1 MRLCYSVVIL
11 VAMTIISGCASSSD
25 DVRAAYV
32 SPLQYQHLSCQQV
45 SAEADRVSR
54 RAAELSGVQDSKR
67 TSDVVA
73 TTAAVILFWPAA
85 FLVKGDGQTAAEL
98 ARLKGEFD
106 ALERISIEKRW
117 ISFRPQ
123 TAAAPPES
131 AHDPTPGKRPDR
143 RRPPV
148 VE

>member
-1 MRLCYSVVIL
+1 MRSSYLVSIL
-11 VAMTIISGCASSSD
+11 VATTIVAGCASSSE

-106 ALERISIEKRW
+106 ALERASIEKRCG

-123 TAAAPPES
+123 TASVPPDE
-131 AHDPTPGKRPDR
+131 PTPTRRPDR
-143 RRPPV
+143 RNA
-148 VE
+148 VER